1 MSETTLKIEERNE
14 IGGSKARRLLKRDLI
29 PAVVYGNGMKST
41 AALVD
46 GSEMRKLLKK
56 NGRNT
61 IFHVEFAEEQN
72 LSMLIKNIQ
81 YNPVSGEMIHL
92 DFQKVNPE
100 EKVHVNIPVKVIGS
114 EGLKSKG
121 NTIIHQLDSITVE
134 CLPRDIPRHA
144 DADIS
149 SLNPGYSFTAED
161 FKFPSGVSLISK
173 PNKVVLTIKGHEIE
187 KEADSL
193 TMP

>member
-1 MSETTLKIEERNE
+1 MNETTLKIEERNE
-14 IGGSKARRLLKRDLI
+14 IGGSKARRLLKCDLI

-72 LSMLIKNIQ
+72 LSILIKDIQ

-92 DFQKVNPE
+92 DFQKVNPD
-100 EKVHVNIPVKVIGS
+100 EKVQVNIPIKVVGS
-114 EGLKSKG
+114 EGLKNKG
-121 NTIIHQLDSITVE
+121 NTIAQQLDSITVE
-134 CLPRDIPRHA
+134 CLPRDIPQHA
-144 DADIS
+144 DVDIS
-149 SLNPGYSFTAED
+149 GLNPASSFTAGD
-161 FKFPSGVSLISK
+161 LKLPAGVSLISK
-173 PNKVVLTIKGHEIE
+173 PNKIILTIRGHETE
-187 KEADSL
+187 KEAAS
-193 TMP
+193 